1 LSTVDDATLL
11 DKLKLV
17 STVTENL
24 TCWLPTGKLRK
35 FSSVYEILDY
45 FIQWRLQQYSTRINV
60 LIDMLGNNITSLNEK
75 VRFITFYLNNVS
87 EFKNSSK
94 LELLS
99 LLTENNFSDTMLDM
113 KIWNLTGDKIAELEN
128 AVKDLISKKKVLEKT
143 TNINLYIKELET
155 L

>member
-1 LSTVDDATLL
+1 
-11 DKLKLV
+11 
-17 STVTENL
+17 
-24 TCWLPTGKLRK
+24 
-35 FSSVYEILDY
+35 
-45 FIQWRLQQYSTRINV
+45 
-60 LIDMLGNNITSLNEK
+60 M
-75 VRFITFYLNNVS
+75 
-87 EFKNSSK
+87 
-94 LELLS
+94 LS